1 MAIHEDK
8 PKRNHEDN
16 PLIHLADSINRSMI
30 GDPKEL
36 TKGNWL
42 TRGVAAVII
51 MGLLFYLFR

>member
-1 MAIHEDK
+1 MAIHDDK
-8 PKRNHEDN
+8 PKTDPEDN
-16 PLIHLADSINRSMI
+16 PLIHLADSINRSII

>member
-1 MAIHEDK
+1 MGINEDK
-8 PKRNHEDN
+8 PKIDQKDN